1 MASTKTGLNIG
12 ADATVVAAA
21 GQLAKAQQPFSMK
34 GMTDNFVKTRGE
46 FMESQTKQYEERMK
60 EIEALND
67 GVKTAIA
74 ELETQLNDG
83 TIDLQ
88 AERDIL
94 QLEVDGF
101 RDRLQ
106 KVPRGKKGKKERD
119 QILYEV
125 NKMVKGRKKTGDAAA
140 DVIQTIN
147 NNLYQSNLLEP
158 EFLGLITQMGLDGS
172 KKEPTDDTFKK
183 VKNSDG
189 DYVYSY
195 THTKPDGTKVP
206 VQGTIFEIQNKL
218 KSAAPQTEF
227 VTQVNE
233 SIFAQQADA
242 VANPTVGFDVVYDR
256 IINNLETSFNNNPDG
271 FRGLIHSN
279 VGWAKKSYVEALND
293 ENSEEYKS
301 IMNVLMEVQPS
312 SLDLDGSGTVDGE
325 DFASPENMSKMIN
338 ILTNPGPGERRVA
351 HALAAQF
358 YADTEARRAYG
369 IGTGSIQK
377 TTTTTPTTDDNN
389 FVKTTKSVQ
398 PTDVYED
405 KNKYVNKSSMNN
417 LGLDINNHKD
427 IELADGSFVSWN
439 DAGYYQTVDGTI
451 IPNKVSLLSTVFQ
464 GPLTNE
470 FKLTDVYRS
479 IEDWDGSEAAG
490 SQPGRTI
497 GSEFSDMIKANF
509 KKGDRESATQGYL
522 LQTLTAASKKFPQ
535 LKNMLK
541 DFKDENLD
549 YDITT
554 GYALRYDVDGDGEPE
569 NYYFKSGQ
577 KDQAAEEFIA
587 ALNKRI
593 ARETVNNE
601 FAQ

>member
-325 DFASPENMSKMIN
+325 DFASPENMSKMVN
-338 ILTNPGPGERRVA
+338 ILTNPEPGQRRVA

-377 TTTTTPTTDDNN
+377 TSDEKDSEVYNPTVANNVTSIKRDGKTTTFSVYYKDLQPKAKAFKLLEMGGKPAVGFSGEIYSKEGNKYYVQSRVGVSKTDDG
-389 FVKTTKSVQ
+389 VTK
-398 PTDVYED
+398 
-405 KNKYVNKSSMNN
+405 
-417 LGLDINNHKD
+417 
-427 IELADGSFVSWN
+427 
-439 DAGYYQTVDGTI
+439 
-451 IPNKVSLLSTVFQ
+451 
-464 GPLTNE
+464 
-470 FKLTDVYRS
+470 R
-479 IEDWDGSEAAG
+479 GSELQPREQISRNEMLQALFLTSYLDDFGISASGVERQENTNTNLPSNLNVGVSSAG
-490 SQPGRTI
+490 LNQPRVKLF
-497 GSEFSDMIKANF
+497 GSSFDT
-509 KKGDRESATQGYL
+509 R
-522 LQTLTAASKKFPQ
+522 SK
-535 LKNMLK
+535 
-541 DFKDENLD
+541 
-549 YDITT
+549 
-554 GYALRYDVDGDGEPE
+554 
-569 NYYFKSGQ
+569 
-577 KDQAAEEFIA
+577 
-587 ALNKRI
+587 
-593 ARETVNNE
+593 
-601 FAQ
+601 